1 MVGVV
6 VEVGVGVGVGVVV
19 EVVVVVEVEVGVGV
33 GVVAGVEVEAVEY
46 VMNQGRGDLMSWIYN
61 YGVCACGGTIMV
73 CGSERTDADY
83 CWTCVNEACPN
94 HEGTH
99 TYDDDEPV
107 WIKKFNLGERKDD

>member
-1 MVGVV
+1 VVEVGVV
-6 VEVGVGVGVGVVV
+6 VEVGAVVEAVVEVGAVVVVVVGGGVVVGVGVGV
-19 EVVVVVEVEVGVGV
+19 E
-33 GVVAGVEVEAVEY
+33 EY
-46 VMNQGRGDLMSWIYN
+46 VMNHGRGDLMSWIYN

-107 WIKKFNLGERKDD
+107 WIKKFNLGERKDV

>member
-1 MVGVV
+1 MVVVVVGVVVVVVVGVV
-6 VEVGVGVGVGVVV
+6 VEVGA
-19 EVVVVVEVEVGVGV
+19 VVVVE
-33 GVVAGVEVEAVEY
+33 EY

-107 WIKKFNLGERKDD
+107 WIKKFNLGERKDV

>member
-1 MVGVV
+1 M
-6 VEVGVGVGVGVVV
+6 V
-19 EVVVVVEVEVGVGV
+19 EVVVVVEVEVEVVVGV
-33 GVVAGVEVEAVEY
+33 GVEVVVVVEVEVEVEVVAEVVEY

>member
-6 VEVGVGVGVGVVV
+6 VEVGVVVGVVVVVVV
-19 EVVVVVEVEVGVGV
+19 EVVVEVGVEVDV
-33 GVVAGVEVEAVEY
+33 GVVVGVVVEEY